1 MKIQFT
7 VEMDDLN
14 AYDDADIIMGIF
26 RKYLQPIK
34 ESERNFLNSGGQSMN
49 AYRSRCLML
58 LKRRVANGQ
67 LTNVEIKE
75 KELER

>member
-14 AYDDADIIMGIF
+14 AYDDADIIMGLF
-26 RKYLQPIK
+26 HKYLQPLK
-34 ESERNFLNSGGQSMN
+34 ESERAFLNTGGQSQN

-58 LKRRVANGQ
+58 LKRRIANGTIEGVII
-67 LTNVEIKE
+67 L
-75 KELER
+75 